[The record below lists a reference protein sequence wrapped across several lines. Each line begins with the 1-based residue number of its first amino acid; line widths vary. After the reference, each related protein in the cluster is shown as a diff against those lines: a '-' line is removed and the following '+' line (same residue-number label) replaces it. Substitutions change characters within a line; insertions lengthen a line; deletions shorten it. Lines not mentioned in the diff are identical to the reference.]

1 MGQTGSKTQVHVHID
16 KPFYY
21 AGDIVTG
28 FVVLH
33 TETAMSFNSI
43 NIKVQNSTAVV
54 HIQNVVQP
62 MIPGRTKLP

>member
-16 KPFYY
+16 KPYYY

-33 TETAMSFNSI
+33 AETAMTFNSI
-43 NIKVQNSTAVV
+43 NIKVQTSACACCCTAHVLCL
-54 HIQNVVQP
+54 Q
-62 MIPGRTKLP
+62 KLL

>member
-1 MGQTGSKTQVHVHID
+1 MGQGGSKTQVHVHID

-33 TETAMSFNSI
+33 AETAMTFNSI
-43 NIKVQNSTAVV
+43 NLKVQ
-54 HIQNVVQP
+54 HLLIQIIAANRLHRV
-62 MIPGRTKLP
+62 